1 MKRPIVF
8 FVGFALLFV
17 AVAMPLA
24 GQSLL
29 DNEFYHKAQDL
40 LSRSQKSLDQG
51 DYDAAASFAAQA
63 RDSLSKSDD
72 YVATMLLFYRANGY
86 LSAAKD
92 RVTYAKSIDAD
103 VNYKDAYT
111 TAVKDVTDAKTAL
124 DGKDYPK
131 SIDLSK
137 SAIAAL
143 ANVAPVIAKSPA
155 APVAPV
161 SLPAATPSLP
171 QYYVVQLKL
180 PLRDC
185 FWRIAAYPFV
195 YNDPWKWKLLY
206 EANKSLLAD
215 AGNPDIIEPGMKFV
229 IPPLNGEIRE
239 GDYDPS
245 VSYPALPAQ

>member
-111 TAVKDVTDAKTAL
+111 TGRMRKLPWTARII
-124 DGKDYPK
+124 PRA
-131 SIDLSK
+131 SICRSPRSRRWRMWRRSSRSRPRRLSHPCRYLLQPRRFR
-137 SAIAAL
+137 SIML
-143 ANVAPVIAKSPA
+143 FSSSSPCVI
-155 APVAPV
+155 VFGG
-161 SLPAATPSLP
+161 LRHTPSCTTIRGNGNCCMRRTRVFLP
-171 QYYVVQLKL
+171 M
-180 PLRDC
+180 R
-185 FWRIAAYPFV
+185 
-195 YNDPWKWKLLY
+195 
-206 EANKSLLAD
+206 
-215 AGNPDIIEPGMKFV
+215 G
-229 IPPLNGEIRE
+229 IRT
-239 GDYDPS
+239 S
-245 VSYPALPAQ
+245 SSRA